1 MPSVPRPGKGCN
13 MPFRKAVFYVSHRP
27 GCAEIALDCA
37 ARLTAHGVCVTAPD
51 EYCAEEV
58 RTALGA
64 QPEAAAIDGA
74 DVAVVIGGDGSILR
88 AARALAPRGVPILG
102 VNMGRIG
109 FMSELEPTELD
120 AIDAMCRGDYETE
133 ERMMLRTTV
142 RRGEELLLD
151 AHSLNDVTVNRAEN
165 HKLIELDIWSDAQFI
180 SKFRADGVIVATPT
194 GSTAYSMSA
203 GGPIL
208 EPTLHNLTITP
219 ICAQGLYTKSF
230 VLAPNRRVSIRIAD
244 GHRGAILTP
253 DGHEGVRVSA
263 GDEIIVSQSP
273 YTTRLVRIK
282 GKSVYEIIRDK
293 LNIDHYHN

>member
-1 MPSVPRPGKGCN
+1 

-37 ARLTAHGVCVTAPD
+37 ARLAAHGVRVTAPG
-51 EYCAEEV
+51 EYCAEEA

-165 HKLIELDIWSDAQFI
+165 HRRPRRGAHRGQIPRRRRDCSHPD
-180 SKFRADGVIVATPT
+180 
-194 GSTAYSMSA
+194 
-203 GGPIL
+203 
-208 EPTLHNLTITP
+208 
-219 ICAQGLYTKSF
+219 GLYGLFYVGGRPDSG
-230 VLAPNRRVSIRIAD
+230 AD
-244 GHRGAILTP
+244 A
-253 DGHEGVRVSA
+253 A
-263 GDEIIVSQSP
+263 
-273 YTTRLVRIK
+273 
-282 GKSVYEIIRDK
+282 
-293 LNIDHYHN
+293 

>member
-1 MPSVPRPGKGCN
+1 
-13 MPFRKAVFYVSHRP
+13 MPFCQAVLYVSHRP
-27 GCAEIALDCA
+27 GCAALALDCA
-37 ARLTAHGVCVTAPD
+37 KILADHGARVTAPL
-51 EYCAEEV
+51 EYCAAEA
-58 RTALGA
+58 RGALGA
-64 QPEAAAIDGA
+64 QPEDAALDGA
-74 DVAVVIGGDGSILR
+74 DVAVVVGGDGSILR
-88 AARALAPRGVPILG
+88 AARALAPRGIPILG

-109 FMSELEPTELD
+109 FMSELEPSELD
-120 AIDAMCRGDYETE
+120 AIGAMCLGEYDIE

-142 RRGEELLLD
+142 RRGGETLLD
-151 AHSLNDVTVNRAEN
+151 AHSLNDMTVNRAEN
-165 HKLIELDIWSDAQFI
+165 HKLIELDIWCDAQFL

-230 VLAPNRRVSIRIAD
+230 VLAPNRRVSIKIAD
-244 GHRGAILTP
+244 GHRGALLTP
-253 DGHEGVRVSA
+253 DGQEGVRVSA

-273 YTTRLVRIK
+273 YVTRLVRIK

-293 LNIDHYHN
+293 LNIEHHY